1 MQKPRKNCHYSNWFR
16 VRRKSHGVVQHCGWP
31 SALAPLA
38 SYQQAW
44 NGLQLPVFTTGSAVH
59 FPTVQMWE
67 PCSLLVHHS
76 TNRFNDFLFT
86 SSPLCIPPPQHQHA
100 VLSVCQLTAP
110 PHHQQ
115 VQLGS
120 TTSCLPAHRCASLHH
135 KTNMQCFL
143 FVSSPLYS
151 FPVTSPAI

>member
-1 MQKPRKNCHYSNWFR
+1 MVLCSTVADPVHLHHLHHINRLEMGCSFLFLPLVVLCTFPRCR
-16 VRRKSHGVVQHCGWP
+16 CGSHAHCW
-31 SALAPLA
+31 STTAP
-38 SYQQAW
+38 
-44 NGLQLPVFTTGSAVH
+44 TGSTTSCLPAH
-59 FPTVQMWE
+59 R
-67 PCSLLVHHS
+67 CASLHH
-76 TNRFNDFLFT
+76 
-86 SSPLCIPPPQHQHA
+86 QHQHA

-120 TTSCLPAHRCASLHH
+120 TTSCLQAHRCASLHH